1 VFVTA
6 TIGQAEGAR
15 RVKTER
21 PAKREHRRVVLFV
34 LGPQR
39 SGTSAITRVL
49 SLAGGSLPAGMLGA
63 DAGNPRGYWE
73 PRKAIA
79 INETILFRHDT
90 AWFDPSLR
98 SMDVDALDAK
108 DKAACIGQIEHYLRK
123 LPDAPVLVIKE
134 PRITTMSN
142 LWFEAARRAGFEVAV
157 VIAVRHPL
165 EVISSVATTWSV
177 SRELS
182 GALWLKY
189 SLLAERDTR
198 GLPRVFVD
206 YAEFLDDW
214 RRGIERIAAALN
226 INLDVQRDAEIEE
239 FLTTDLRH
247 QRHSGCVN
255 GLVGAEW
262 ISTVHDVLCQAAHDE
277 PLNGAALD
285 CIYESYRG
293 SEHDLRSAFEDF
305 RAISRR
311 ALYRFLR
318 PSIAMPMMELVA
330 MAHRRRGT
338 WA

>member
-6 TIGQAEGAR
+6 TVGQAKGAR
-15 RVKTER
+15 Q
-21 PAKREHRRVVLFV
+21 AKSAHRRVVLFV

-49 SLAGGSLPAGMLGA
+49 SLSGGVLPAGMLGA

-79 INETILFRHDT
+79 INETILYRHET
-90 AWFDPSLR
+90 AWFDPALR
-98 SMDVDALDAK
+98 SMANDVLDAK
-108 DKAACIGQIEHYLRK
+108 ERAACIRQIEHYLRK

-134 PRITTMSN
+134 PRITTMSH
-142 LWFEAARRAGFEVAV
+142 LWFEAARRTGFDVAV

-165 EVISSVATTWSV
+165 EVISSVATTWNV
-177 SRELS
+177 TRELS

-214 RRGIERIAAALN
+214 RPGIKRIATT
-226 INLDVQRDAEIEE
+226 LDIDLDAQQDTEIEE

-247 QRHSGCVN
+247 QRHSGCVQ
-255 GLVGAEW
+255 GLVGADW
-262 ISTVHDVLCQAAHDE
+262 ISTVHNTLCRAARDE
-277 PLNGAALD
+277 PLDSAVLD
-285 CIYESYRG
+285 SIYESYRA
-293 SEHDLRSAFEDF
+293 SEHELRSAFEDF